1 MSILCV
7 TTSFHAR
14 FSPATQGIEV
24 VNVLAVCDK
33 WVTHIAITPWE
44 TTEQGQ
50 CQSFFSYIEVNVDN
64 HIQGESFLTYGTAD
78 GSIGAVKL
86 RQQLSMPTSSSKLFE
101 FPQYAIGLITER
113 ASSWVYEPD
122 YSGITALQWVNGSDH
137 RVWFSVSILAVL
149 IGPRTVYFG
158 PLYPRI
164 NTLALFD

>member
-64 HIQGESFLTYGTAD
+64 HSRRI
-78 GSIGAVKL
+78 I
-86 RQQLSMPTSSSKLFE
+86 
-101 FPQYAIGLITER
+101 
-113 ASSWVYEPD
+113 
-122 YSGITALQWVNGSDH
+122 SDI
-137 RVWFSVSILAVL
+137 RNSRWLDRRCQA
-149 IGPRTVYFG
+149 
-158 PLYPRI
+158 
-164 NTLALFD
+164 